1 MEIELLEI
9 LLWAGLIFF
18 FWALKENLGNVEADL
33 QKIEEAK
40 LRAARNPPK
49 PRFVSPDGLSEPIGH
64 YRDAT
69 IYGFAI
75 IAGRRF
81 RFDSICPLGSVT
93 LSPDQA
99 CLPPGLLY
107 VACDH

>member
-9 LLWAGLIFF
+9 VLWAGLIFF
-18 FWALKENLGNVEADL
+18 FWALKENLGKVEADIE
-33 QKIEEAK
+33 KIEAAK
-40 LRAARNPPK
+40 LHAARNPPT
-49 PRFVSPDGLSEPIGH
+49 PRFESPERLFDPIGH
-64 YRDAT
+64 YCDAT
-69 IYGFAI
+69 IYGFAV

-81 RFDSICPLGSVT
+81 RFDSICPLGSAT

-107 VACDH
+107 VACD

>member
-9 LLWAGLIFF
+9 VLWAGLIFF
-18 FWALKENLGNVEADL
+18 FWALKENLGKVEADIE
-33 QKIEEAK
+33 KIQEEK

-49 PRFVSPDGLSEPIGH
+49 PSFVSPERLFEPIGH

-69 IYGFAI
+69 IYGFAV

-81 RFDSICPLGSVT
+81 RFDSICPLGSVA
-93 LSPDQA
+93 LSPNEA
-99 CLPPGLLY
+99 CITPGLLY
-107 VACDH
+107 VACD